1 MLAWS
6 LEAPGRFE
14 QREITAPKPSD
25 LAAGEVLLRV
35 LVGGICGSDLPYF
48 AGKMHALMPDDAP
61 NAARIPGFPMHEVV
75 AEVVASHDPQ
85 LKVGEHVVGWVTRS
99 NGLSGYVVN
108 SGRDV
113 LAYDRSFDPVQA
125 ITLQPLACVLDA
137 MNDLGDVNG
146 AAVAVLGQGP
156 IGLLFS
162 HVAKSRGARVVVG
175 VDRVDRSD
183 CIADF
188 KLDRFVH
195 SSSDRWAAN
204 VGDDEAPDVVIETIG
219 HQVGT
224 LAHAITAAAVN
235 ARIYCFGIPDDDVY
249 PLPMKSV
256 LRKRLTL
263 RAGWVLPQTRRAALA
278 EANAYLLDAPELAK
292 AFVTDIYPFDDVP
305 RAFADAAA
313 PRTGRAKITIQ
324 VAADGRDH
332 A

>member
-14 QREITAPKPSD
+14 QREIAAPGPSD
-25 LAAGEVLLRV
+25 LADGEVLLRV

-48 AGKMHALMPDDAP
+48 AGKMHALMADDAP
-61 NAARIPGFPMHEVV
+61 IAARIPGYPMHEVV
-75 AEVVASHDPQ
+75 AEVVASRDKD
-85 LKVGEHVVGWVTRS
+85 LEVGEHVVGWVTRS

-113 LAYDRSFDPVQA
+113 IAYDGSFEPVQA
-125 ITLQPLACVLDA
+125 ITLQPLACVIDA

-146 AAVAVLGQGP
+146 AAVVVLGQGP

-162 HVAKSRGARVVVG
+162 HVAKSRGAGVVTG

-204 VGDDEAPDVVIETIG
+204 VGVDEAPDVIIETIG

-224 LAHAITAAAVN
+224 LTHAITAAAVN
-235 ARIYCFGIPDDDVY
+235 ARIYYFGIPDDDVY

-263 RAGWVLPQTRRAALA
+263 RAGWVLPETRRAALA
-278 EANAYLLDAPELAK
+278 AANAYLVGAPELAK
-292 AFVTDIYPFDDVP
+292 AFVTNVYTFDEVP

-313 PRTGRAKITIQ
+313 PRAGQNKIAIQ
-324 VAADGRDH
+324 VAG
-332 A
+332 